1 MRHVVCASRI
11 LVSGS
16 RLFGACSSG
25 VWSPDRRHNRPTCP
39 LVANGIGMTSPSQF
53 IGPPPKA
60 FERPNRNWSDLHG
73 FFPTLGWVTAAF
85 QLALLW
91 AGHTCSEH
99 SSNWAG
105 DIVAMSCP
113 RARPV
118 AKPAVAF
125 DGAQPLPQ
133 EWCHAQG
140 PKKAMATL
148 SCRKESCVRRPT
160 FQTWSSAR
168 RGIRHPTP
176 HTGRRLEW
184 RGWRWTQRQGSM
196 KPRLFIEL
204 HRSAHTAGWF
214 EAAESAKAHI
224 AIAGRLLVFGA
235 PIAHAVCAILASA
248 LLGILLCACA
258 GSASICASSVLMLP
272 WLVGVA
278 LLPQT
283 ERRPA
288 T

>member
-1 MRHVVCASRI
+1 MPSR
-11 LVSGS
+11 
-16 RLFGACSSG
+16 
-25 VWSPDRRHNRPTCP
+25 
-39 LVANGIGMTSPSQF
+39 
-53 IGPPPKA
+53 
-60 FERPNRNWSDLHG
+60 
-73 FFPTLGWVTAAF
+73 
-85 QLALLW
+85 
-91 AGHTCSEH
+91 
-99 SSNWAG
+99 
-105 DIVAMSCP
+105 
-113 RARPV
+113 
-118 AKPAVAF
+118 
-125 DGAQPLPQ
+125 
-133 EWCHAQG
+133 
-140 PKKAMATL
+140 
-148 SCRKESCVRRPT
+148 
-160 FQTWSSAR
+160 SAR
-168 RGIRHPTP
+168 RQASSCLRRCPTP
-176 HTGRRLEW
+176 SARVVPCPRPQKGKGDAKVSQRVLCTPTNIPDLVTGPPGHSTPNAHTGRRLEW

-196 KPRLFIEL
+196 KPRLVIEL

-258 GSASICASSVLMLP
+258 GAASICASSVLMLP